1 MANSQIAAQLYTV
14 REFCK
19 TPQDI
24 AETFKKVRAIGY
36 EAVQCSG
43 MGPIEPSELKKIAEG
58 EGVFICAT
66 HTPWDRIANET
77 EQVAEE
83 HHVIGC
89 PYCAIGGLPAENR
102 KDGDGYA
109 RFARESTPILR
120 KLADLG
126 VKFAYHNHSH
136 ELEKFGDRT
145 GLAILYEDSDPELFL
160 AEIDTYWIQHGGG
173 DVCWWIRK
181 LSGRLPLLH
190 MKDMRMKGREQLFA
204 EIGEGNLNW
213 EGILAAAK
221 EAGVEWYIVEQDQTY
236 DRDPFDSLK
245 ISFDNMKAMG
255 LD

>member
-1 MANSQIAAQLYTV
+1 MPNSVLAAQLYTV

-19 TPQDI
+19 TPADI
-24 AETFKKVRAIGY
+24 AQTLKKVREIGY

-43 MGPIEPSELKKIAEG
+43 MGPIEPAELRKIVDG
-58 EGVFICAT
+58 EGIFICAT
-66 HTPWDRIANET
+66 HTPWGRIASET
-77 EQVAEE
+77 EKVIEE
-83 HHVIGC
+83 HKTIGC

-102 KDGDGYA
+102 KSGEGYA
-109 RFARESTPILR
+109 AFAKESTPVLR
-120 KLADLG
+120 KMADQG
-126 VKFAYHNHSH
+126 IRFGYHNHSH
-136 ELEKFGDRT
+136 ELEKFGERT

-160 AEIDTYWIQHGGG
+160 GEIDTYWIQHGGG

-181 LSGRLPLLH
+181 LAGRLPLLH
-190 MKDMRMKGREQLFA
+190 LKDMRMKGREQLFA

-213 EGILAAAK
+213 EGIFEAAK

-245 ISFDNMKAMG
+245 ISFDNLKAMG